1 MTTFSRSQAGAIALL
16 LAALAL
22 ASASCSRGKSKLEKC
37 HKQQE
42 YQAAQVGPRVRTPD
56 DLNDL
61 NDQARLPVPFG
72 ETHTEPTA
80 ADQPCL
86 INPPDYTDRQS

>member
-1 MTTFSRSQAGAIALL
+1 MIVSSRSQAGTIAVLL
-16 LAALAL
+16 VALAL

-37 HKQQE
+37 HKAQE

-61 NDQARLPVPFG
+61 PDQARLPVPFG
-72 ETHTEPTA
+72 ESHTEPTV

-86 INPPDYTDRQS
+86 INPPDYTDRQP